1 MTLTQQFAAY
11 THWRSQLVEGI
22 DRYKRWLAENELS
35 DAQTGQRFARLLE
48 KLNEDRLYVAFLAE
62 FSRGK
67 SELINAVFFAEY
79 GHRMLPSTAG
89 RTTMCPTELLF
100 DPGKVPCIELLP
112 IETRGSGLGVGEYR
126 RSPEAWRT
134 VPLDIESPEAMH
146 AALRAVSE
154 VLHVPLNVAKAL
166 GFAQNA
172 TDNTALDIAA
182 DGSVEIPRW
191 RHAIINFPHPLLQQ
205 GLVILDTPGLN
216 AIGAE
221 PGLTLSMLPNADAT
235 IFVLSADTGVT
246 LSDLTIWK
254 DYISAS
260 RGGSKG
266 RMIVLNKID
275 GLWDELRSPAEINA
289 EIDRQVS
296 TCAVTLGVPTAQ
308 IFPISAQKGLVAK
321 INGDEALLARS
332 RINAFEN
339 ALVNKLIP
347 AKREIVRENTQA
359 EFADIDLRARN
370 LLEARLSELR
380 EQLAELTELRGKNKG
395 VVGYMMNK
403 IRVRKEEFEAGLERY
418 YAVRSVFSQLSN
430 QLYGH
435 LGVGV
440 VRRLAT
446 ATRNTM
452 NEANF
457 SKTLSNA
464 MRHFFLVTRGNLDQ
478 AERDVQE
485 IHAMLE
491 AVYRKFAVEHSLKLD
506 TPMTFSLTRYQR
518 EIDRLESWCDTHLN
532 TAYQFVTHDK
542 TSVMQ
547 KFFGEIA
554 VQMRHNFERA
564 NRDAELWLRTI
575 MAPMEVQVHERQ
587 KQLKQRL
594 SSIKRIHQ
602 ATETLEER
610 IDELRQTESD
620 LLQQLQK
627 TERIAQD
634 VLQVFA
640 RQPAG
645 APVATAHVRAA

>member
-1 MTLTQQFAAY
+1 
-11 THWRSQLVEGI
+11 
-22 DRYKRWLAENELS
+22 
-35 DAQTGQRFARLLE
+35 
-48 KLNEDRLYVAFLAE
+48 
-62 FSRGK
+62 
-67 SELINAVFFAEY
+67 
-79 GHRMLPSTAG
+79 
-89 RTTMCPTELLF
+89 
-100 DPGKVPCIELLP
+100 
-112 IETRGSGLGVGEYR
+112 
-126 RSPEAWRT
+126 
-134 VPLDIESPEAMH
+134 
-146 AALRAVSE
+146 
-154 VLHVPLNVAKAL
+154 
-166 GFAQNA
+166 
-172 TDNTALDIAA
+172 
-182 DGSVEIPRW
+182 
-191 RHAIINFPHPLLQQ
+191 
-205 GLVILDTPGLN
+205 
-216 AIGAE
+216 
-221 PGLTLSMLPNADAT
+221 
-235 IFVLSADTGVT
+235 
-246 LSDLTIWK
+246 
-254 DYISAS
+254 
-260 RGGSKG
+260 
-266 RMIVLNKID
+266 MIVLNKID

-296 TCAVTLGVPTAQ
+296 ACAVTLGVPTAQ
-308 IFPISAQKGLVAK
+308 IFPVSAQKGLVAK

-332 RINAFEN
+332 RIGAFEN
-339 ALVNKLIP
+339 ALVNRLIP

-403 IRVRKEEFEAGLERY
+403 IRARKEEFEAALERY

-435 LGVGV
+435 LGVGA

-478 AERDVQE
+478 AECDVQE
-485 IHAMLE
+485 IHAMLD

-506 TPMTFSLTRYQR
+506 TPIAFSLARYQR

-542 TSVMQ
+542 TSVMR

-554 VQMRHNFERA
+554 VQTRRNFERA
-564 NRDAELWLRTI
+564 NRDAELWLRAI

-610 IDELRQTESD
+610 IDELRQNESD

-640 RQPAG
+640 RQPADMPAG
-645 APVATAHVRAA
+645 AVHARAA